1 MKVDILD
8 VRLAIF
14 LIDISKTIVVLDYIT
29 QYNDVLIPRILVS
42 LFLSALTLSFSAITE
57 LMHRIQR
64 CRILL
69 IINAN
74 GSQFCQLTEPHL
86 RGRGVM
92 AIEWNLNQYSGGL
105 AGNLRGQQVSRLR
118 FEPQQ
123 LAVCW
128 WSLYSIPISNNLKNN
143 K

>member
-29 QYNDVLIPRILVS
+29 HYNDVLILRILVS

-74 GSQFCQLTEPHL
+74 GSHFCQLTEPHL

-92 AIEWNLNQYSGGL
+92 AIE
-105 AGNLRGQQVSRLR
+105 
-118 FEPQQ
+118 
-123 LAVCW
+123 
-128 WSLYSIPISNNLKNN
+128 
-143 K
+143 